1 MHRYLPFAST
11 RSYHSTFLRK
21 RSETK
26 FIARL
31 CSGQPT
37 AWAQLIDR
45 WSPNLYSYI
54 YYNVSDEA
62 EVRTLM
68 HLILSEMIQTVIGA
82 TQINNLSVLIFSI
95 AHRRILDYR
104 RQQGIES
111 PQERHRAERAPVG
124 QRGAAEAKSSN
135 FFYRFRQF
143 SPETQQILLLRYVC
157 GVSLLELAQIVGE
170 PEEVLLQKIYQFQRY
185 LQ

>member
-1 MHRYLPFAST
+1 MHRYLPFSSA
-11 RSYHSTFLRK
+11 RSHRSAFLRG
-21 RSETK
+21 RAETK
-26 FIARL
+26 FVARL

-45 WSPNLYSYI
+45 WSPNLYSYL
-54 YYNVSDEA
+54 YYNIPDEA

-82 TQINNLSVLIFSI
+82 APINNLSVLIFSI
-95 AHRRILDYR
+95 AHRRVLHYR
-104 RQQGIES
+104 RQQEAAM
-111 PQERHRAERAPVG
+111 PQERHRTERIPAG
-124 QRGAAEAKSSN
+124 QPGTADTTNSN

-157 GVSLLELAQIVGE
+157 GVSLLELAQIVDE
-170 PEEVLLQKIYQFQRY
+170 PEDVILQKLYQVQRY